1 MRALLLLLFAI
12 ALSAQTRPAQSI
24 ATGEIDGA
32 KFRIDIPQN
41 WNRGLVMYCHGY
53 SAEPGHFD
61 EKPANDALSG
71 FLTAGY
77 AVAQSGYSSG
87 GWAVQDAV
95 QNTEA
100 LRRYF
105 VAKYGPV
112 KSTFITGH
120 SMGGLLTMLMMERFP
135 GTYQGGLALCGPLT
149 DMPTFLLDAF
159 NARVIFDFYFPG
171 ILPPPDN
178 VPADF
183 RNSKQLVQRV
193 ADALK
198 QKAADA
204 ETLRRYTRLH
214 SLEDIAG
221 DLTLFTEL
229 MGDLRRRTGGNPF
242 DNRNIVYTVDGDSN
256 ALNRGVKRC
265 AADPVA
271 AAYLAA
277 WYSPTGKLDAP
288 MLAIHTTY
296 DPIVPT
302 PAPDTYATRARA
314 AGNPGLFVQQY
325 VEHDGH
331 CAIRPEEIAS
341 GFSELLRWVE
351 TGFAPGFGP
360 VPVNSSET
368 R

>member
-1 MRALLLLLFAI
+1 MRALVLLFFAA
-12 ALSAQTRPAQSI
+12 ALGAQTRI
-24 ATGEIDGA
+24 ETGEIDGA
-32 KFRIDIPQN
+32 QFRIDIPQN
-41 WNRGLVMYCHGY
+41 WNHGLVMYCHGY
-53 SAEPGHFD
+53 SAEPSHFD
-61 EKPANDALSG
+61 QKPAKDVFSG
-71 FLTAGY
+71 FLATGY

-112 KSTFITGH
+112 KFTFVTGH
-120 SMGGLLTMLMMERFP
+120 SMGGLLTMLVMERFP
-135 GTYQGGLALCGPLT
+135 ATYHGGLALCGPLT
-149 DMPTFLLDAF
+149 DMPSFLLDAF
-159 NARVIFDFYFPG
+159 NVRVVFDFYFPG

-178 VPADF
+178 VPPDF
-183 RNSKQLVQRV
+183 RNSKQLVRHV
-193 ADALK
+193 ADTLK
-198 QKAADA
+198 QKPTEA
-204 ETLRRYTRLH
+204 EILRRYTRLH
-214 SLEDIAG
+214 SLDDIAG

-242 DNRNIVYTVDGDSN
+242 DNRNVVYTIDGDSN
-256 ALNRGVKRC
+256 ALNRRIKRY

-296 DPIVPT
+296 DPIVPSN
-302 PAPDTYATRARA
+302 APDTYATRARE

-331 CAIRPEEIAS
+331 CAIKPEEIAS

-351 TGFAPGFGP
+351 TGSAPAFGL
-360 VPVNSSET
+360 VPANSSSI

>member
-1 MRALLLLLFAI
+1 MRALFLLFFA
-12 ALSAQTRPAQSI
+12 AMLGAQTRI
-24 ATGEIDGA
+24 ETGEIDGA
-32 KFRIDIPQN
+32 RFRIDIPQD
-41 WNRGLVMYCHGY
+41 WNHGLVMYCHGY
-53 SAEPGHFD
+53 SAEPGRFN
-61 EKPANDALSG
+61 EKPASDVFSG

-77 AVAQSGYSSG
+77 AIAQSGYSSG

-112 KSTFITGH
+112 KSTFVTGH
-120 SMGGLLTMLMMERFP
+120 SMGGLLTMLIMERFP
-135 GTYQGGLALCGPLT
+135 ATYRGGLALCGPLT
-149 DMPTFLLDAF
+149 DMPSFLLDAF
-159 NARVIFDFYFPG
+159 NVRVVFDFYFPG
-171 ILPPPDN
+171 ILPPPDR
-178 VPADF
+178 VPSDF

-193 ADALK
+193 SDVLK
-198 QKAADA
+198 QKPA
-204 ETLRRYTRLH
+204 EAEILRRYTRLH
-214 SLEDIAG
+214 SLGDIAG

-242 DNRNIVYTVDGDSN
+242 DNLNIVYTIDGDSN
-256 ALNRGVKRC
+256 ALNRGVKRY

-277 WYSPTGKLDAP
+277 WYSPSGKLDAP

-296 DPIVPT
+296 DPIVPSN
-302 PAPDTYATRARA
+302 APDTYATRARE
-314 AGNPGLFVQQY
+314 AGNPGLFIQQY

-331 CAIRPEEIAS
+331 CAIKPEEIAS

-351 TGFAPGFGP
+351 TGSAPVFGL
-360 VPVNSSET
+360 VPANSSST

>member
-1 MRALLLLLFAI
+1 MRALLLLFFAF
-12 ALSAQTRPAQSI
+12 ALGAQTRLE
-24 ATGEIDGA
+24 TGEIEGA
-32 KFRIDIPQN
+32 KFRIDIPPN
-41 WNRGLVMYCHGY
+41 WNHGLVMYCHGY
-53 SAEPGHFD
+53 SPAPGHFN
-61 EKPANDALSG
+61 EKPASDIFAG

-112 KSTFITGH
+112 KETFVTGH
-120 SMGGLLTMLMMERFP
+120 SMGGLLTMLIMERFP
-135 GTYQGGLALCGPLT
+135 ATYKGGLALCGPLT
-149 DMPTFLLDAF
+149 DMSSFLLDAF
-159 NARVIFDFYFPG
+159 NSRVVFDYYYPG
-171 ILPPPDN
+171 ILPAPDN
-178 VPADF
+178 VPPDF

-193 ADALK
+193 VDALK
-198 QKAADA
+198 QKPA
-204 ETLRRYTRLH
+204 EAEMLRRYTRLH
-214 SLEDIAG
+214 SLDDIAG
-221 DLTLFTEL
+221 GLALFTEL
-229 MGDLRRRTGGNPF
+229 LGDLRRRGGGNAF
-242 DNRNIVYTVDGDSN
+242 DNRNVVYTIEGDSN
-256 ALNRGVKRC
+256 ALNRGVKRY

-271 AAYLAA
+271 AAYVGA

-296 DPIVPT
+296 DPIVPSS
-302 PAPDTYATRARA
+302 APDTYATRARA

-331 CAIRPEEIAS
+331 CAIRPEEISS

-351 TGFAPGFGP
+351 TGSAPGSGL
-360 VPVNSSET
+360 VPVSSSQT